1 MKIVPLALTKII
13 PNLQGISPFVFWL
26 EIRTKKSLSGK
37 LDNVHLYRGLN
48 NILDI
53 E

>member
-13 PNLQGISPFVFWL
+13 PNLQGILPFVFWL
-26 EIRTKKSLSGK
+26 EIRISGK
-37 LDNVHLYRGLN
+37 LDNVYLYRGLN

>member
-26 EIRTKKSLSGK
+26 EIRNILEK
-37 LDNVHLYRGLN
+37 LDNVPLYCGLN